1 MKEPAI
7 FLINIYRKVYRFFYL
22 QRIPLI
28 IYPDCK
34 FYPTC
39 SEYGIQAIE
48 RYGVFNG
55 LLRAFWRVLRC
66 NPYSKGGIDEI
77 L

>member
-1 MKEPAI
+1 MKNLTI
-7 FLINIYRKVYRFFYL
+7 SLINIYKKVYGFFCL

-39 SEYGIQAIE
+39 SEYGIQAVE
-48 RYGVFNG
+48 RYGAFNG

-66 NPYSKGGIDEI
+66 NPWSRGGIDEI

>member
-1 MKEPAI
+1 MKKIVI
-7 FLINIYRKVYRFFYL
+7 FLINSYRKVYSFFYL

-48 RYGVFNG
+48 RDGVFKG

-66 NPYSKGGIDEI
+66 NPWSRGGIDEI
-77 L
+77 I